1 MNKEETLCYTNVYL
15 LFSFFGVASL
25 AKEEAFIGTR
35 LADSGP
41 CGHCWVRVYLDSK
54 FLATAQTHFLQ
65 RRWGTTDTCFNTPV
79 LAWKMCLL
87 RFQAHTHTQ
96 SGNAAFIRRVLSFLF
111 LCYWYEPRID
121 GSIRPLLKSDKRGKQ
136 VFDDNFLL
144 TGIWGCRVG
153 VWMEAFNIKA

>member
-54 FLATAQTHFLQ
+54 FLATAQTLKCIFSKDVDVQLIHVLTH
-65 RRWGTTDTCFNTPV
+65 RRLHEKCAFFV
-79 LAWKMCLL
+79 FK
-87 RFQAHTHTQ
+87 HTHTHTHKADTQ
-96 SGNAAFIRRVLSFLF
+96 LSSEE
-111 LCYWYEPRID
+111 C
-121 GSIRPLLKSDKRGKQ
+121 
-136 VFDDNFLL
+136 
-144 TGIWGCRVG
+144 
-153 VWMEAFNIKA
+153 

>member
-65 RRWGTTDTCFNTPV
+65 RRWCTTDTCFNTPV

-87 RFQAHTHTQ
+87 RFQAHTHTHKAETQ
-96 SGNAAFIRRVLSFLF
+96 LSSEECWVSCFCAIDTSPRSMGRSDLSLNQTKEGSKCLMITFYWQGSGGV
-111 LCYWYEPRID
+111 
-121 GSIRPLLKSDKRGKQ
+121 G
-136 VFDDNFLL
+136 
-144 TGIWGCRVG
+144 WGCGWRHLT
-153 VWMEAFNIKA
+153 